1 MNCPICSWSPDD
13 VDYLFIHETQHW
25 RICLAPNQ
33 SLIGRCVIHL
43 KRHAGDLADLS
54 DDELCDFLDVL
65 KLVEESIRTAFNA
78 TMFNW
83 SCYMNHSY
91 REDPPIP
98 HVHWWAVPRYAH
110 AVSFGERTFEDPH
123 FGEPY
128 DHDRW
133 LDLPKSLREEIV
145 GKIRETYV

>member
-65 KLVEESIRTAFNA
+65 KLVEESIRSAFNA